1 MAEATSG
8 PPAPPRSRFRKFA
21 WIAGALLVALAGAYA
36 GGRLQSQA
44 RIDELNQNL
53 VTAQAQLSELRGK
66 ESLQLQQLGELE
78 ARRQIHLGILAFD
91 KNNFGIAGDHL
102 KQAASLLESPA
113 SQPDDALRALA
124 SALRTLELSPS
135 VDIASQRA
143 ALVQLASKFDAL
155 RPPQPVSAE

>member
-1 MAEATSG
+1 MAEATT
-8 PPAPPRSRFRKFA
+8 PPQAPRRSRFRKFA
-21 WIAGALLVALAGAYA
+21 WSAGALVVALGGAYV

-53 VTAQAQLSELRGK
+53 VTAQSQLSELRGK

-91 KNNFGIAGDHL
+91 KNNFGIAQDHL
-102 KQAASLLESPA
+102 RQAASLLESPA

-124 SALRTLELSPS
+124 GALRALELSPA
-135 VDIASQRA
+135 VDLASQRA

-155 RPPQPVSAE
+155 RPPQPAAE